1 RTKNKRMKK
10 YLSFLFVLSF
20 MYACSDIEGNL
31 VGVSGRDTWYPDVL
45 GPGKVP
51 LGMVYVPSGA
61 YQAGEDDED
70 IMGWHTARK
79 RTVSVPAFYMDATE
93 ISNNEYRQFVHWVR
107 DSIAREKL
115 YRRSYDEEA
124 ERWINIPDNFFKE
137 PYRSLMDMG
146 SDVQGGNTP
155 FQLYM
160 DSTNNAEVDKT
171 IMTMLGSYDKSKGKG
186 KKLVNGFQ
194 YDQKKYGITNGP
206 DEKFDVV
213 MSDDDLRG
221 IFQMYSGAAKK
232 NAPDKT
238 SAKGASTK
246 TKYNQGGRVENRKY
260 FTLNW
265 LEPVDYEDPEIAF
278 MLSDMYLSEAE
289 RFYNRREIDTRLL
302 YFDYYWIDYKEAA
315 RRGKVITKSIDARKT
330 YAYDSLDKEAS
341 NTLYQ
346 RSRREPLGKDY
357 KSNDLHRSALMT
369 MDQNTNKV
377 WVDTTIE
384 TEQWS
389 EFSKINDTNS
399 LRGTI
404 LQNPGQDLD
413 LGFTNS
419 KGSHNAIRGH
429 SDRSRFIIKERINIY
444 PDTLCWVRDF
454 TYANHSAMTQNYF
467 WNTAYDNYPVVGVT
481 WSQAK
486 AFSVWR
492 TQIFHSW
499 LQTNG
504 DLFVNDFRL
513 PSESEWERG
522 ARGDLDMA
530 QYPWGGPYIRNASGC
545 FLANFKPMRG
555 RYFEDGGFY
564 TVKVYSYNPNG
575 FGLYCMAGNVAEW
588 CSTAYDESTYEFAHD
603 MAQDFEYDAKDGDAP
618 VKKRKVLRGGSWKD
632 IGYYLMNATRTYEY
646 QDTAKSYIGFRN
658 TMTHLGRGGKDI
670 EQENGE
676 EIQTDIILN

>member
-1 RTKNKRMKK
+1 MKK

-124 ERWINIPDNFFKE
+124 ERWVNIPDNFFKE
-137 PYRSLMDMG
+137 PYRTLMAMG

-155 FQLYM
+155 FQLFM
-160 DSTNNAEVDKT
+160 DSTNGTEVDKT
-171 IMTMLGSYDKSKGKG
+171 IMTMLGNYDKSKGKG

-194 YDQKKYGITNGP
+194 YDQKKYGITGGP

-246 TKYNQGGRVENRKY
+246 TKYNQGGRLENRKY

-265 LEPVDYEDPEIAF
+265 LEPIDYDDPEIAF

-330 YAYDSLDKEAS
+330 FSYDSLSPDAD
-341 NTLYQ
+341 NTIYQ

-357 KSNDLHRSALMT
+357 KSNDLHRSTLMT

-377 WVDTTIE
+377 WVDTSVY

-389 EFSKINDTNS
+389 EFSKINDTSS

-419 KGSHNAIRGH
+419 KGGHNAIRGH

-454 TYANHSAMTQNYF
+454 TYSSKSSMTQNYF

-499 LQTNG
+499 LQANG

-513 PSESEWERG
+513 PTESEWERG
-522 ARGDLDMA
+522 ARGDLDNM
-530 QYPWGGPYIRNASGC
+530 QYPWGGPYIRNSSGC

-603 MAQDFEYDAKDGDAP
+603 MAQDFEYDAKDGEAP

>member
-1 RTKNKRMKK
+1 MKK

-70 IMGWHTARK
+70 IMGFHTARK

-124 ERWINIPDNFFKE
+124 ERWVNIPDNFFKE
-137 PYRSLMDMG
+137 PYRTLMAMG
-146 SDVQGGNTP
+146 SDLQGGNTP
-155 FQLYM
+155 FQLFM

-171 IMTMLGSYDKSKGKG
+171 IMTMLGNYDKSKGKG

-194 YDQKKYGITNGP
+194 YDQKKFGITGGP

-238 SAKGASTK
+238 TAKGASTK

-265 LEPVDYEDPEIAF
+265 LEPVDYEDPEVAF

-315 RRGKVITKSIDARKT
+315 RRGKIVTKSIDARKT
-330 YAYDSLDKEAS
+330 FAYDSLDKEAS

-377 WVDTTIE
+377 WVDTTAY

-389 EFSKINDTNS
+389 EFSKLNDTNA

-454 TYANHSAMTQNYF
+454 TYANKSAMTQNYF

-499 LQTNG
+499 LQSNG

-513 PSESEWERG
+513 PTESEWERG
-522 ARGDLDMA
+522 ARGDLDNMH
-530 QYPWGGPYIRNASGC
+530 YPWGGPYIRNASGC

-603 MAQDFEYDAKDGDAP
+603 MAQDFEYDAKDGEAP
-618 VKKRKVLRGGSWKD
+618 VRKRKVLRGGSWKD
-632 IGYYLMNATRTYEY
+632 VGYYLLNATRTYEY

>member
-1 RTKNKRMKK
+1 
-10 YLSFLFVLSF
+10 

-31 VGVSGRDTWYPDVL
+31 VGVSDRDTWYPDVL

-70 IMGWHTARK
+70 IMGFHTARK

-115 YRRSYDEEA
+115 YRRSYDEDA
-124 ERWINIPDNFFKE
+124 ERWVNVPDNFFKE
-137 PYRSLMDMG
+137 PYRTMMAMG

-155 FQLYM
+155 FQLFM
-160 DSTNNAEVDKT
+160 DSTNSTEVDKT
-171 IMTMLGSYDKSKGKG
+171 IMTMLGNYDKSKGKG

-194 YDQKKYGITNGP
+194 YDQKRYGITNGP
-206 DEKFDVV
+206 DAKFDVL

-232 NAPDKT
+232 NVPDKT
-238 SAKGASTK
+238 SAKGGSTK
-246 TKYNQGGRVENRKY
+246 TTYNQGGRIENRKY

-265 LEPVDYEDPEIAF
+265 LEPIDYEDPEVAF

-330 YAYDSLDKEAS
+330 FAYDSLNPEAD
-341 NTLYQ
+341 NAIYQ

-357 KSNDLHRSALMT
+357 KSNDLHRSTLMT

-377 WVDTTIE
+377 WVDTSVY

-389 EFSKINDTNS
+389 EFSKLNDTNAI
-399 LRGTI
+399 RGTI

-419 KGSHNAIRGH
+419 KGDHNAIRGH
-429 SDRSRFIIKERINIY
+429 SDRSRFVIKERINIY

-454 TYANHSAMTQNYF
+454 TYANKSAMAQNYF

-513 PSESEWERG
+513 PTESEWERG
-522 ARGDLDMA
+522 ARGDLDNMH
-530 QYPWGGPYIRNASGC
+530 YPWGGPYIRNSSGC

-564 TVKVYSYNPNG
+564 TVKVYSYNPNA

-603 MAQDFEYDAKDGDAP
+603 MAQDFEYDAKDGEAP
-618 VKKRKVLRGGSWKD
+618 AKKRKVLRGGSWKD
-632 IGYYLMNATRTYEY
+632 IGYYLLNATRTYEY